1 MQAIFSITKDKIEYG
16 TETFSL
22 SGLDKK
28 SGNKKI
34 GDFDVPIL
42 FGNGGLLDIEAD

>member
-1 MQAIFSITKDKIEYG
+1 MQAIFSITKEIEYWK
-16 TETFSL
+16 ETFSL
-22 SGLDKK
+22 LGLDKK

-34 GDFDVPIL
+34 RDFDVPIL